1 MFTSIL
7 PSTYH
12 VMLITI
18 SLILLANLALN
29 HLIALTDMKK
39 GSNSTHEENT
49 HLKNSSVIMASS
61 TEELQT

>member
-1 MFTSIL
+1 MFTSTL
-7 PSTYH
+7 PSTYY

-39 GSNSTHEENT
+39 GSNSTHEEKA
-49 HLKNSSVIMASS
+49 HLKNSLVMMASS

>member
-1 MFTSIL
+1 MFTSTL
-7 PSTYH
+7 PSTYY

-39 GSNSTHEENT
+39 GSNSTHEEKA
-49 HLKNSSVIMASS
+49 HLKNSSVMMASS